1 MSVPSTERV
10 VTVGHSP
17 DADDAFMFHALASEA
32 VTIPGYEI
40 KHVVEEIEALNKR
53 ALTAELDVTAISAA
67 QYPAVAGS
75 YRIMSCG
82 ASVGRNYG
90 PVVVSTGPLAAA
102 ELAGKR
108 VAVPGEFTTS
118 WMLFRI
124 FVEAEIEPLFLGFD
138 AVTSALQD
146 GRADAAILL
155 HEGQIL
161 YERQGLS
168 KVIDLGERWFESTGL
183 PIPLGLDLVNRRLA
197 DDIAQQ
203 VADALRASVVYARAN
218 EDAALDYALGYG
230 RGIERED
237 GRRFIRM
244 YVNDD
249 TVDMGDEGRRA
260 LDALYGMAAERGL
273 IAEAPELDI
282 LQAKPIA

>member
-1 MSVPSTERV
+1 MSVRSTESAA
-10 VTVGHSP
+10 TVGHSP
-17 DADDAFMFHALASEA
+17 DADDAFMFYALASGA
-32 VTIPGYEI
+32 VTIPGREI
-40 KHVVEEIEALNKR
+40 EHVVEEIEALNRR
-53 ALTAELDVTAISAA
+53 ARTAELDVTAVSAA

-90 PVVVSTGPLAAA
+90 PVVVSTRPLDVA

-183 PIPLGLDLVNRRLA
+183 SIPLGLDLVNRSLA
-197 DDIAQQ
+197 DDDAQRI
-203 VADALRASVVYARAN
+203 ADALRASIVYARAN

-230 RGIERED
+230 RGIGRED

-249 TVDMGDEGRRA
+249 TVDMGDEGRQA
-260 LDALYGMAAERGL
+260 LDALYQMAAERGL

-282 LQAKPIA
+282 LQAEPIA